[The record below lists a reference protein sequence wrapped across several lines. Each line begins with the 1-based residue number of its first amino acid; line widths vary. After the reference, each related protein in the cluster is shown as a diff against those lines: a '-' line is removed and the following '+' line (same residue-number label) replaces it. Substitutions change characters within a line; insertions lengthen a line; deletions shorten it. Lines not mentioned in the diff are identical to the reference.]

1 MEAIQKVKS
10 IEIRWE
16 LVLLGFALAA
26 ACALALSGIGSELL
40 RQSAGI
46 PDSAEGFGRIK
57 QMAKAI
63 QTPALFTAGCM
74 IPLVIIGGAL
84 ALMFGGRQAG
94 TWIARAVGAMFL
106 LAVVGG
112 LAT

>member
-1 MEAIQKVKS
+1 MTAVEKVKAA
-10 IEIRWE
+10 EIRWDF
-16 LVLLGFALAA
+16 VLLGFALAA
-26 ACALALSGIGSELL
+26 AIALALSGVGADLL

-63 QTPALFTAGCM
+63 QTPALFTAGAL
-74 IPLVIIGGAL
+74 IPLVIIGGAF

-106 LAVVGG
+106 LAVVGC

>member
-1 MEAIQKVKS
+1 MQAIEKVKAV
-10 IEIRWE
+10 EIRWD

-26 ACALALSGIGSELL
+26 ACALALSGAGADLL

-46 PDSAEGFGRIK
+46 PESAEGFGRIK

-63 QTPALFTAGCM
+63 QTPALFTAGAL
-74 IPLVIIGGAL
+74 IPLVIIGGAI
-84 ALMFGGRQAG
+84 ALMVGSRQAT

-106 LAVVGG
+106 LAIVGG